1 MLNKIPT
8 SITKRPKVAYQ
19 APEAKSFLDNNFIS
33 DEAIFLNDTSKNID
47 IINHKNLLSLNKKIT
62 DKFSSNRL
70 GFRENMA
77 YIMCM
82 SAAHLSDISKKWNY
96 E

>member
-1 MLNKIPT
+1 M
-8 SITKRPKVAYQ
+8 SYQ
-19 APEAKSFLDNNFIS
+19 FKCFLDNNFTS
-33 DEAIFLNDTSKNID
+33 DEAIFLNDISKDID
-47 IINHKNLLSLNKKIT
+47 IINHKNLLNLNKKIINEY
-62 DKFSSNRL
+62 SSNRL

-82 SAAHLSDISKKWNY
+82 SAAQLSDVSKKWSN